1 MDVHTTMPAIERVLF
16 LRKVPQ
22 FDELDP
28 PDLLPIAEVADE
40 QVFADGDR
48 HGAEGEMGDGMH
60 VIVIGAVHVRAGGET
75 IAERGPG
82 DVVGE
87 LSLITARPRM
97 ADLIADGDVRTI
109 WITRRAF
116 EGMVHD
122 RPDVA
127 IGVMRVLATR
137 LAEHAPEA
145 APRGPHA

>member
-1 MDVHTTMPAIERVLF
+1 MDVQTTMPPMERVLF
-16 LRKVPQ
+16 LRKVPL
-22 FDELDP
+22 FDELEP
-28 PDLLPIAEVADE
+28 ADLLPIAEVADE
-40 QVFADGDR
+40 QLFSDGDR
-48 HGAEGEMGDGMH
+48 LGAEGEMGDGMH
-60 VIVIGAVHVRAGGET
+60 VIVSGSVNVRSRDET

-97 ADLIADGDVRTI
+97 ADLIAYGDVRTI

-127 IGVMRVLATR
+127 IGVMRVLAMR
-137 LAEHAPEA
+137 LAEHAPE
-145 APRGPHA
+145 RPHA